1 VEYSGSPRP
10 VQFDARWKA
19 REGSSLERLIPQG
32 ERNCRN
38 HPACMTSTRD
48 FSFVK
53 FTSNSASRARPP
65 NLQVLERV
73 KNLEVPRMATRQ
85 SVLVKVQQGELAL

>member
-19 REGSSLERLIPQG
+19 REGSSLEQLIPQG

-53 FTSNSASRARPP
+53 LTSNSANRDRPP

-73 KNLEVPRMATRQ
+73 KHLEVPRMAARQ
-85 SVLVKVQQGELAL
+85 NVLMKVQQGEITL